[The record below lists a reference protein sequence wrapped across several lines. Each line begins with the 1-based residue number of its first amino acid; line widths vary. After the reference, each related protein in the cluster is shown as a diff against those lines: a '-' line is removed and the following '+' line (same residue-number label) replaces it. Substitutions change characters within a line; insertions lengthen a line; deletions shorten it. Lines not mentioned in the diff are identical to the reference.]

1 MRGPSLRRWIYRLK
15 EEKTRQA
22 IRWLPLV
29 PPDPPNEPDLA
40 PCTCSLMRG
49 EAELANETHC

>member
-22 IRWLPLV
+22 IRWL
-29 PPDPPNEPDLA
+29 EPDCRQERQTGT
-40 PCTCSLMRG
+40 P
-49 EAELANETHC
+49 ETRDSE